1 MEKYNVIIEPIAEE
15 DLIEILTYITTTLHE
30 TDIAKQIYF
39 LIRTQI
45 LTLELFPFRYAHIIE
60 EPYRTMGI
68 RKIPVKNYIIF
79 YFVDEEEK
87 DVHVFRILYNR
98 REWKNLI

>member
-45 LTLELFPFRYAHIIE
+45 LTLELFSFRYAQIIE

-68 RKIPVKNYIIF
+68 RKIPV
-79 YFVDEEEK
+79 
-87 DVHVFRILYNR
+87 
-98 REWKNLI
+98 